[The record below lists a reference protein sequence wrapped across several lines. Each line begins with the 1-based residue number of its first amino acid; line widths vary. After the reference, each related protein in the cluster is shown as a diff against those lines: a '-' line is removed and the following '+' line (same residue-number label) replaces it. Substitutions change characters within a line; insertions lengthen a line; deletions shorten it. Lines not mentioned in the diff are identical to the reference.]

1 MPPKSLQ
8 PSAVW
13 ERQTPVVNKR
23 PETDARNRPPKNL
36 RKLPALRA
44 DVVANSAR
52 SGVKALSCLSS
63 SLVPYP
69 SFPPK
74 RAKNRSFRSSASSHR
89 TRFAGL
95 RREPWCPRNLLRKG
109 DKRLSNPSLGL
120 GLHPARSGRT
130 QRHTGANTG
139 RFGWSAITTLGSC
152 CGLSNS
158 PGAGVRTACFPVHA
172 LCPSPDGMNWMP
184 SFSAF
189 ALAFCCAAARSAF
202 SNCRS

>member
-1 MPPKSLQ
+1 MGNRTNLYYRTPDNLTAYYSEWPPQRPGSL
-8 PSAVW
+8 
-13 ERQTPVVNKR
+13 R
-23 PETDARNRPPKNL
+23 PFSDVSLFTRNAI
-36 RKLPALRA
+36 LPLDKTIA
-44 DVVANSAR
+44 D
-52 SGVKALSCLSS
+52 C
-63 SLVPYP
+63 
-69 SFPPK
+69 FF
-74 RAKNRSFRSSASSHR
+74 FR
-89 TRFAGL
+89 
-95 RREPWCPRNLLRKG
+95 PRNLARKG
-109 DKRLSNPSLGL
+109 AKPPKIPLLGL

-139 RFGWSAITTLGSC
+139 RFGWSAITTLGLC

-158 PGAGVRTACFPVHA
+158 PGAGVRTACFSVHA

>member
-8 PSAVW
+8 PAAVW
-13 ERQTPVVNKR
+13 GRRTPVVNKR
-23 PETDARNRPPKNL
+23 PETDARNRPPENP

-44 DVVANSAR
+44 VVVAHNAGSGAR
-52 SGVKALSCLSS
+52 ALSR
-63 SLVPYP
+63 
-69 SFPPK
+69 FF
-74 RAKNRSFRSSASSHR
+74 FR
-89 TRFAGL
+89 
-95 RREPWCPRNLLRKG
+95 PRNLARKG
-109 DKRLSNPSLGL
+109 AKPPKIPLLGL

-139 RFGWSAITTLGSC
+139 RFGWSAITTLGLC

-158 PGAGVRTACFPVHA
+158 PGAGVRTACFSVHA

>member
-8 PSAVW
+8 LLGVRG
-13 ERQTPVVNKR
+13 RQTPVVNKR
-23 PETDARNRPPKNL
+23 PETDTRNRPPKNP

-44 DVVANSAR
+44 DLTRNDAAC
-52 SGVKALSCLSS
+52 GVIRLSC
-63 SLVPYP
+63 
-69 SFPPK
+69 FF
-74 RAKNRSFRSSASSHR
+74 FR
-89 TRFAGL
+89 
-95 RREPWCPRNLLRKG
+95 PRNLARKG
-109 DKRLSNPSLGL
+109 AKPPKIPLLGL